1 MRLRH
6 EAEDEPAR
14 VLAQAQ
20 AQALLGAPQTLGEAK
35 GSGAQGTARL
45 CGWMEGRGRGA
56 SRCGQLA
63 GVTVSSQGSRGAS
76 V

>member
-45 CGWMEGRGRGA
+45 CGWMESLTGTGGGVAPADAA
-56 SRCGQLA
+56 S
-63 GVTVSSQGSRGAS
+63 
-76 V
+76 